1 VKCGRAQEEEREAGS
16 APEVASAPEPEP
28 EPEPAPP
35 ATPPQKT
42 RHQLKS
48 VDVRCPKC
56 RHEFRRP
63 LGLVGRREKCPECR
77 FVFVVP
83 PPPTALIS
91 EEKKSSGTIPNEQ
104 DVPQAAQAQTDAP
117 EVVPEVIAK
126 DESWSAVEDSPAS
139 GQTTGVQVSEDKAP
153 GFAKTQTA
161 NPVEATDILFESALP
176 ATPSSTPEQLEEG
189 FNRIGKLWGSKK
201 LHDGSREQIRELIL
215 ANLQRVC
222 SREVVD
228 EIGIEV
234 IAEQR
239 AVQVSVRLK
248 HIGFV
253 QVRVWH
259 IEDQFFACGNG
270 CFE

>member
-1 VKCGRAQEEEREAGS
+1 MIV
-16 APEVASAPEPEP
+16 PEV
-28 EPEPAPP
+28 
-35 ATPPQKT
+35 
-42 RHQLKS
+42 
-48 VDVRCPKC
+48 
-56 RHEFRRP
+56 
-63 LGLVGRREKCPECR
+63 
-77 FVFVVP
+77 
-83 PPPTALIS
+83 
-91 EEKKSSGTIPNEQ
+91 
-104 DVPQAAQAQTDAP
+104 
-117 EVVPEVIAK
+117 EVIAK
-126 DESWSAVEDSPAS
+126 DEPWSAIEDSPAS
-139 GQTTGVQVSEDKAP
+139 SQTTGNQILEEKVP
-153 GFAKTQTA
+153 GFAKGRTT
-161 NPVEATDILFESALP
+161 NPADAADILFESALP
-176 ATPSSTPEQLEEG
+176 ATPSATPEQLEEG

-239 AVQVSVRLK
+239 AVQGSVRLK

-259 IEDQFFACGNG
+259 IGDQFFACGNG